1 MLQATFICGIKGS
14 AAKMFNFMCYA
25 AVFSLTVLKGVLK
38 SNSHWSH
45 SYAVLGVCLL
55 NSSVF
60 WMEGDLTSELK
71 MQFLMCHFC
80 DASL

>member
-1 MLQATFICGIKGS
+1 
-14 AAKMFNFMCYA
+14 MCYA

-80 DASL
+80 DASLWDGMLGILCSVPALFVKCV

>member
-1 MLQATFICGIKGS
+1 
-14 AAKMFNFMCYA
+14 MCYA

-80 DASL
+80 DASLWGGMLGILCSVPALFVKCV